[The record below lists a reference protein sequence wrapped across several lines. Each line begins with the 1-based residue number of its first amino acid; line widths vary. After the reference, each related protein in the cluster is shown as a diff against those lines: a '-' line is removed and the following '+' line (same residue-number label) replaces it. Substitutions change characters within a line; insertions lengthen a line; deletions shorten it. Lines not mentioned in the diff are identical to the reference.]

1 MLQRQG
7 AKVIAR
13 NVKVGGGELDILAL
27 VGGERTV
34 IEVRS
39 VREEPDP
46 TGADPVAA
54 FDHAKGR
61 QVRKL
66 AGSIGCS
73 RVDVVAIRFWRRGI
87 DLHWLP
93 YCA

>member
-7 AKVIAR
+7 VKVIAR
-13 NVKVGGGELDILAL
+13 NLKVGCGELDILA
-27 VGGERTV
+27 VIGGERTA

-46 TGADPVAA
+46 VGADPAAA
-54 FDHAKGR
+54 FDHAKAR
-61 QVRKL
+61 QVRWL
-66 AGSIGCS
+66 AGTIGCS
-73 RVDVVAIRFWRRGI
+73 RVDVVAIRFWKRGI

-93 YCA
+93 YCV